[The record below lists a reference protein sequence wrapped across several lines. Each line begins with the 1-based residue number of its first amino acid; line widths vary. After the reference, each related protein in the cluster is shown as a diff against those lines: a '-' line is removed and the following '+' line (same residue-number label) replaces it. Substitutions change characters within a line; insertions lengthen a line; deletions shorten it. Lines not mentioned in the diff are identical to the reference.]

1 MATFLCSSDV
11 CLLYPAPDSM
21 PLCTHTYNS
30 NQGTFDR
37 ERRHLINKLGVVG
50 QDCPEKPGIYN
61 HPGNI
66 TSFLSVLLK
75 SHLLYQFPIIIF
87 QKSCGLK
94 QQTFIL
100 LPFRRSE
107 VLTES
112 YGAKVKMSAG
122 CFLLRASGR
131 RSSLDFFVCIP
142 RAFLS
147 SWRCTVSSSFPASVV
162 PCLDTDPVVEV
173 YHIFISLNLS
183 QVKRDSFFQPA
194 IFLGFPLSKSLYRST
209 GFPMV

>member
-1 MATFLCSSDV
+1 MLLWLVPRRVLCDPEWKAEAASMAMFLCSSDV

-75 SHLLYQFPIIIF
+75 SHLLY
-87 QKSCGLK
+87 
-94 QQTFIL
+94 
-100 LPFRRSE
+100 
-107 VLTES
+107 
-112 YGAKVKMSAG
+112 
-122 CFLLRASGR
+122 
-131 RSSLDFFVCIP
+131 
-142 RAFLS
+142 
-147 SWRCTVSSSFPASVV
+147 
-162 PCLDTDPVVEV
+162 
-173 YHIFISLNLS
+173 
-183 QVKRDSFFQPA
+183 
-194 IFLGFPLSKSLYRST
+194 
-209 GFPMV
+209 